1 MAVQVLKQPKIWLGD
16 HALAPDVFRT
26 TYSVQSEAVD
36 DTAFGDATR
45 SSTAGLTTASFSE
58 AGYFQA
64 GSATELVDSVI
75 NARVGNQNTIR
86 MIDPAGD
93 STLGNPIYMSRFTI
107 VRYNPFDSVEI
118 GSMHG
123 FSCEGVS
130 DGTPQLRG
138 SLLDD
143 ATRDASA
150 NTSQFAVG
158 AVSAGQTVY
167 AALVCT
173 SAGGTSPT
181 LDVKIQHDTT
191 GMSSPTDYI
200 TFTQLTG
207 RGSEWKTA
215 TTATTDTFWRAV
227 VTIGGSSPEFTF
239 AVAMAIA

>member
-1 MAVQVLKQPKIWLGD
+1 MAVQVLTQPKIWLGD
-16 HALAPDVFRT
+16 HAMAPDVFRT
-26 TYSVQSEAVD
+26 AYSFSCDTVD

-45 SSTAGLTTASFSE
+45 STKGGLAVGSFSD
-58 AGYFQA
+58 AGYYQA
-64 GSATELVDSVI
+64 GSATELVDSVLF
-75 NARVGNQNTIR
+75 ARVGNQNTIR
-86 MIDPAGD
+86 LVDPAGD
-93 STLGNPIYMSRFTI
+93 STLGNPIYMTRFLI
-107 VRYNPFDSVEI
+107 ARYNPIDGTEVGAMHAFSV
-118 GSMHG
+118 
-123 FSCEGVS
+123 EGVS

-143 ATRDASA
+143 ATRTASA
-150 NTSQFAVG
+150 NTAQFEVG
-158 AVSAGQTVY
+158 AVAAGSTVY

-200 TFTQLTG
+200 TFTQRTG

-227 VTIGGSSPEFTF
+227 VTIGGSSPEFAF